1 MSLLTKRTT
10 IYLEPE
16 LHQALR
22 MKSAEMN
29 RSISDLINQ
38 MVREQFKEDAEDLR
52 AFRDRA
58 DEPVMSY
65 ETFLQ
70 DLQAHGKLQ
79 TGF

>member
-22 MKSAEMN
+22 MKSAEVN
-29 RSISDLINQ
+29 SSISELINQ
-38 MVREQFKEDAEDLR
+38 MVRERLNEDAEDLK

-70 DLQAHGKLQ
+70 DLEAHGKL
-79 TGF
+79 

>member
-1 MSLLTKRTT
+1 MSSLTKRTT

-22 MKSAEMN
+22 MKSAETN

-38 MVREQFKEDAEDLR
+38 LVREQLSEDAEDLQ

-58 DEPVMSY
+58 DEPVISY
-65 ETFLQ
+65 EQLLQ
-70 DLQAHGKLQ
+70 DLQAHGKL
-79 TGF
+79 

>member
-1 MSLLTKRTT
+1 MSSLTKRTT

-22 MKSAEMN
+22 MKSAETN

-38 MVREQFKEDAEDLR
+38 FVREQLSEDAEDLK

-65 ETFLQ
+65 EQLLQ
-70 DLQAHGKLQ
+70 DLQAHGKL
-79 TGF
+79 

>member
-10 IYLEPE
+10 IYMEQE

-22 MKSAEMN
+22 MKSAETN
-29 RSISDLINQ
+29 RSISELVNQ
-38 MVREQFKEDAEDLR
+38 MVREQLVEDAEDLK

-65 ETFLQ
+65 ESLLQ
-70 DLQAHGKLQ
+70 DLQAHGKL
-79 TGF
+79 